1 MLVRDASFPC
11 GSSRQRKIL
20 EESIDINNPIGSITR
35 LLVEVQIYQHPSS
48 LIKDWALGNN
58 MISHVI
64 QTISI
69 GSDIFYYY
77 MRSKSDYL

>member
-11 GSSRQRKIL
+11 GTSGKRTIL
-20 EESIDINNPIGSITR
+20 EESIDINDPIGSITK

-64 QTISI
+64 QIIYERQIFEIRSISQ
-69 GSDIFYYY
+69 GC
-77 MRSKSDYL
+77 KK